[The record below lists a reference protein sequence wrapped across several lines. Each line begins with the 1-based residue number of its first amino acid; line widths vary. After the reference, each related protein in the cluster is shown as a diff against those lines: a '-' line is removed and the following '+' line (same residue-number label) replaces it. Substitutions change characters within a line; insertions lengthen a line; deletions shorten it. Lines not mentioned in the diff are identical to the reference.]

1 MPPSIGRARPELH
14 RAACV
19 LVASALIAYLTA
31 CDDAALRTVDA
42 GPDARV
48 SDGALDGDAPPG
60 DAGAED
66 AGIGSDAAMDAARD
80 ADEPTDARGVDAEPD
95 AGGLSAPVPTY
106 PWNGLYTGSAR
117 APASGATAHPLRPAL
132 RWEPVVG
139 AARYE
144 VSIGDG
150 CVGALPSCEVEGETL
165 EATETRIVPDAL
177 EVDLAPGGPVGR
189 RYYWRVRACD
199 SGGACGPWSETR
211 YLEVGRQRTDFDADG
226 YADAAIV
233 ASVTYSA
240 SDVGA
245 VLVYRGSGDGLMEPP
260 APRIDPPF
268 DQPGAAF
275 GVACVAVG
283 DIDGDGYP
291 DLAIGSDGHGAGRGI
306 VHVYRGSA
314 AGLQETP
321 SQTLEAPAMLEV
333 EGFGHALAGGDLDGD
348 GYADLAI
355 GAPYAE
361 GGAVFVHRGG
371 ERGLSDAPV
380 VTIRGR
386 LTEWFG
392 STLASPGDTDGD
404 GLVDLLVG
412 DVWHSSAARHAGRA
426 FLYGGARGDVVSAA
440 TTAVFEAPDLEVD
453 AEMASALGAVGD
465 LDGDG
470 FAEVVISSHFHD
482 AEAAGEGVVYVYRGA
497 RDGISMSPVLTIDS
511 PTDSTGVEHG
521 SRIAGGDLDGDGMA
535 DLVLG
540 TPIAPSAAGTVRAG
554 RVDVHVG
561 RSGGIE
567 RAASR
572 TLFGGAVDAHFG
584 ASVAVVGDVDADGI
598 PDLLVGAL
606 LSSGGDGADGSAF
619 VYLSSRGGL
628 TGAPQRIDCPDSA
641 LSWFGVGA
649 AASPF

>member
-1 MPPSIGRARPELH
+1 MAPSIGRARPERH
-14 RAACV
+14 RATCV
-19 LVASALIAYLTA
+19 LCGAALALLAA

-42 GPDARV
+42 GQDARV
-48 SDGALDGDAPPG
+48 RDGALDGEVPQG
-60 DAGAED
+60 DAGDED
-66 AGIGSDAAMDAARD
+66 AGIGSDAAGDAARD
-80 ADEPTDARGVDAEPD
+80 AGEPTDARGVDAEPD
-95 AGGLSAPVPTY
+95 AGGLSAPVLTY

-117 APASGATAHPLRPAL
+117 APVSGATVHPLRPSM

-144 VSIGDG
+144 VSIGDR

-165 EATETRIVPDAL
+165 DATETRIVPDAV
-177 EVDLAPGGPVGR
+177 EVNLAPGVPVGR

-199 SGGACGPWSETR
+199 AGGDACGPWSETR
-211 YLEVGRQRTDFDADG
+211 YLEVGRQRTDFDGDG

-233 ASVTYSA
+233 ASVTYSG

-245 VLVYRGSGDGLMEPP
+245 VLVYRGSGDGLIEPP

-291 DLAIGSDGHGAGRGI
+291 DLAVGSDGHGADRGI

-314 AGLQETP
+314 AGLPATP
-321 SQTLEAPAMLEV
+321 SQTVEAPAMLDV

-361 GGAVFVHRGG
+361 GGAVFVHRGS

-392 STLASPGDTDGD
+392 STVASPGDTDGD

-426 FLYGGARGDVVSAA
+426 FLYAGARGDVVSAV
-440 TTAVFEAPDLEVD
+440 TSAVFEAPDLEVD
-453 AEMASALGAVGD
+453 AEMAAALGAVGD
-465 LDGDG
+465 LDDDG
-470 FAEVVISSHFHD
+470 FAEVVVSSHFHD
-482 AEAAGEGVVYVYRGA
+482 AEALGEGVVYVYRGA
-497 RDGISMSPVLTIDS
+497 RDGISMTPAVTIDS
-511 PTDSTGVEHG
+511 PTDTTGVEHG
-521 SRIAGGDLDGDGMA
+521 SRIGGGDLDGDGIA

-540 TPIAPSAAGTVRAG
+540 TPIAPSTAATVRAG

-572 TLFGGAVDAHFG
+572 TLFGDAVDAHFG

-598 PDLLVGAL
+598 SDLLVGAL

-619 VYLSSRGGL
+619 VYLSARGGL
-628 TGAPQRIDCPDSA
+628 AAEPQRIDCPDPA
-641 LSWFGVGA
+641 LSWFGVAA